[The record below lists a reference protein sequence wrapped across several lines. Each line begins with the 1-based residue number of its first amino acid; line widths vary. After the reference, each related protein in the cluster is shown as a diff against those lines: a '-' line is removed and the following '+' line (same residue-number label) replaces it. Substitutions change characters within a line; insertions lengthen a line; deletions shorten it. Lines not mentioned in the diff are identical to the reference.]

1 MLKLEFTT
9 KFAKDLK
16 LMKARGYNE
25 DLLWAV
31 VDKLL
36 KEEKLEPKYKDH
48 QLVNSRNNKNMRECH
63 IEPDWLLIYRIDEN
77 ELLLIA
83 TATGSHADLFDM

>member
-48 QLVNSRNNKNMRECH
+48 QLVNSRNYKNMRECH
-63 IEPDWLLIYRIDEN
+63 IEPDWLLVYYKTKYRIT
-77 ELLLIA
+77 LVLSR
-83 TATGSHADLFDM
+83 TGTHSDLF

>member
-63 IEPDWLLIYRIDEN
+63 IEPDWLLVYYKTKDRIT
-77 ELLLIA
+77 LVLSR
-83 TATGSHADLFDM
+83 TGTHSDLF

>member
-48 QLVNSRNNKNMRECH
+48 QLVNSRNYKNMRECH
-63 IEPDWLLIYRIDEN
+63 IEPDWLLVYYKTKDRIT
-77 ELLLIA
+77 LVLSR
-83 TATGSHADLFDM
+83 TGTHSDLF

>member
-48 QLVNSRNNKNMRECH
+48 QLVNFRNYKNMREYH
-63 IEPDWLLIYRIDEN
+63 IEPDWLLVYYKTKDRIT
-77 ELLLIA
+77 LVLSR
-83 TATGSHADLFDM
+83 TGTHSDLF